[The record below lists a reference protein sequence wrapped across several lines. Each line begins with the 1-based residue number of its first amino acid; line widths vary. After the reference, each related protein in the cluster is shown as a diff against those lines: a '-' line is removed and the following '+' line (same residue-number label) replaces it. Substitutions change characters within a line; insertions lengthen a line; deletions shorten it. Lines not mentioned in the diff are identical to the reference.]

1 MGQMRD
7 LVSQYNVS
15 DIYTQINYNERII
28 RVTPLEYASPI
39 KWLTNRKEGVKGYIT
54 VDSTTGKPI

>member
-1 MGQMRD
+1 MRD

-39 KWLTNRKEGVKGYIT
+39 KWLTNRKKELKGILQ
-54 VDSTTGKPI
+54 